1 MPSRSAKYC
10 ALYLDS
16 VLRINLATD
25 VLLFRAID
33 KYTVFPLFF
42 FFSLS
47 LFLSFFLPLF
57 PSLFSL
63 ANEIISSIRQIIGN
77 EEKKDRWEKNN
88 RIKYLKYLIRGER
101 KLWREK

>member
-1 MPSRSAKYC
+1 MPSRLAKYC

-47 LFLSFFLPLF
+47 LFPSF
-57 PSLFSL
+57 FSL

-77 EEKKDRWEKNN
+77 EGKKDRWEKNN